1 MQSPLQHSGEYPGSQ
16 LVAERNPHVLIGY
29 VLESKQEKL
38 PVSPGNG
45 DVKIRIPQAYA

>member
-29 VLESKQEKL
+29 ALESKQEKL
-38 PVSPGNG
+38 VSPGNG
-45 DVKIRIPQAYA
+45 DVRIRIPQVYA